1 MAESALEPTEQFQKM
16 TRDVI
21 DPIQALPLKDR
32 APQYQS
38 AMAEMLPQQIQ
49 AGVNL
54 EREKSERE
62 VGVKQAG
69 AEEGQRQTILQQKE
83 MEEGIAKRDKYALP
97 TFTPS
102 QEDLGTYAQL
112 ASSIMTMGL
121 LIGAGGKSSAK
132 IAVASMT
139 GMLKGWKEGRKDL
152 YERESKNFEKESAR
166 ISNIRKDIQSD
177 LDRAMRLWP
186 TKRKDAI
193 ALIETARYKAGTESV
208 LGAMLYKGNYD
219 GAMKLLE
226 SARKVDESKLKDQQ
240 KVEAA
245 KIKADADDRREGR
258 KIASAEKIAGMK
270 TSSTERIKAADI
282 KARFQI
288 REMIG
293 DDAGRRQMI
302 KIEADRQAAALKRI
316 SDLEKANA
324 KAAAIANKP
333 NAKAQEKPPAKEI
346 VNSNQFRNELIP
358 RLEDGIKT
366 IRRLEKEDK
375 WGDLS
380 ALLGL
385 PYGMNLAEL
394 QFKNDK
400 EALSLIRTF
409 ALFKSKEFETG
420 GKNLTASE
428 QRILSPLY
436 SADWRI
442 FEAVVG
448 AMEDGLSETTK
459 QRTGYEKAYPWV
471 AEYNKNYN
479 TTYESTPKKSASTGP
494 TLEKF
499 LEEAL
504 KLNPG
509 RSKEQL
515 TEYYNN
521 NYRNK

>member
-1 MAESALEPTEQFQKM
+1 MAEAAVQSFDPTKQFQEQ
-16 TRDVI
+16 TGNI
-21 DPIQALPLKDR
+21 LSPIKAAPLKDR
-32 APQYQS
+32 ADLYKS
-38 AMAEMLPQQIQ
+38 AEAELLPQQIQ

-54 EREKSERE
+54 EREKSDRE

-69 AEEGQRQTILQQKE
+69 AEESQRQTLLQEKE
-83 MEEGIAKRDKYALP
+83 MQEGIAKRDKYALP

-152 YERESKNFEKESAR
+152 YERESRNFEKESAR

-177 LDRAMRLWP
+177 LDRAMKLWP

-193 ALIETARYKAGTESV
+193 ALIETARYKAGTDSV

-226 SARKVDESKLKDQQ
+226 SARKADEVKLKHEQDIA
-240 KVEAA
+240 AA
-245 KIKADADDRREGR
+245 KLKADADLLKHKETMR
-258 KIASAEKIAGMK
+258 SQQLIAGMK
-270 TSSTERIKAADI
+270 TSSAERIKDADI
-282 KARFQI
+282 KARIQI
-288 REMIG
+288 REMMG
-293 DDAGRRQMI
+293 DDAGRRQMV
-302 KIEADRQAAALKRI
+302 KIEADRQAAALKRA
-316 SDLEKANA
+316 SDLEKANIA
-324 KAAAIANKP
+324 ASSKA
-333 NAKAQEKPPAKEI
+333 NAKPQEKPPAKEI
-346 VNSNQFRNELIP
+346 VNSNQFRNQLIP
-358 RLEDGIKT
+358 KLEDGIKT

-385 PYGMNLAEL
+385 PYGMNLAEA

-420 GKNLTASE
+420 GKNLTVSE
-428 QRILSPLY
+428 QKILGPLY

-442 FEAVVG
+442 FEATVG
-448 AMEDGLSETTK
+448 AMEDGLNEVK
-459 QRTGYEKAYPWV
+459 RQRTGYEKAYPWV
-471 AEYNKNYN
+471 AQYNKNYN
-479 TTYESTPKKSASTGP
+479 SPIENAPEKSVSTGP
-494 TLEKF
+494 TLEQF
-499 LEEAL
+499 LEKAL
-504 KLNPG
+504 AANPT

-521 NYRNK
+521 TYRNK

>member
-1 MAESALEPTEQFQKM
+1 ML
-16 TRDVI
+16 
-21 DPIQALPLKDR
+21 DPIQALSLKDR

-226 SARKVDESKLKDQQ
+226 SARKVDESKLKDENAISARTETARLTAKFRADSMAQRERLALARGKPG
-240 KVEAA
+240 KVEDKDDRAKATTIDVREYRALQTQKRIWGRMGENLSDEKFQKKFDSLGLKKLFFEPLAGDGVMAIVSKAMSA
-245 KIKADADDRREGR
+245 KIAEATQKNDPEILGFLQDIIQVRNAYYLVQSGKAVTGGEAARNFFVTAQPTDAAPVLFGKVNRAIKDV
-258 KIASAEKIAGMK
+258 AEEM
-270 TSSTERIKAADI
+270 TSMEESYKNIK
-282 KARFQI
+282 
-288 REMIG
+288 
-293 DDAGRRQMI
+293 
-302 KIEADRQAAALKRI
+302 
-316 SDLEKANA
+316 
-324 KAAAIANKP
+324 
-333 NAKAQEKPPAKEI
+333 PAKKPGD
-346 VNSNQFRNELIP
+346 IP
-358 RLEDGIKT
+358 VQPKNNPDVTEEEYKKLKPGDKYWWNNKEVIK
-366 IRRLEKEDK
+366 
-375 WGDLS
+375 GQ
-380 ALLGL
+380 G
-385 PYGMNLAEL
+385 
-394 QFKNDK
+394 
-400 EALSLIRTF
+400 
-409 ALFKSKEFETG
+409 
-420 GKNLTASE
+420 
-428 QRILSPLY
+428 
-436 SADWRI
+436 
-442 FEAVVG
+442 
-448 AMEDGLSETTK
+448 
-459 QRTGYEKAYPWV
+459 
-471 AEYNKNYN
+471 
-479 TTYESTPKKSASTGP
+479 
-494 TLEKF
+494 
-499 LEEAL
+499 
-504 KLNPG
+504 
-509 RSKEQL
+509 
-515 TEYYNN
+515 
-521 NYRNK
+521 